1 MFQYTRVR
9 YVGFFHDLDRNPFG
23 DVMTEG
29 ECFRT
34 IAEAKHKLSE
44 RFTSNL
50 PCEVVHPWVDDDG
63 LVAYAG
69 GEISNVLFPAVT
81 EDAYIDLYPV
91 IRNGHPFP
99 WGYVSNEPLKR
110 INFGPRCGVHAE
122 NF

>member
-9 YVGFFHDLDRNPFG
+9 YVGFFHDRDRHPFG
-23 DVMTEG
+23 DVMTEE

-34 IAEAKHKLSE
+34 IAEAKNKLSE
-44 RFTSNL
+44 RFASNL
-50 PCEVVHPWVDDDG
+50 PCEVVHPWVDDDD
-63 LVAYAG
+63 LVTYAG
-69 GEISNVLFPAVT
+69 GEISNELFPAVT

-99 WGYVSNEPLKR
+99 WGHVSGEPLKR